1 MSKLIFGCGYLGA
14 RAGRRWRASGEQV
27 YVVTRDAD
35 RARDLSAEGFVPIV
49 ADVLCPATLIDLPA
63 VETVLYAIGYD
74 RAAGASMHDVFV
86 GGLLAV
92 LAALPAET
100 ARFVYTSST
109 GVYGQS
115 QGEWVD
121 ERSPCQPRREGGR
134 ACLAAEQALQAH
146 PMGQRA
152 IVLRMAGLY
161 GPGRIPQAA
170 EIRRN
175 EPIVA
180 PEEGYLNLIHVDDAV
195 SVVLA
200 AAERAAPP
208 GTYVVS
214 DGHPVQRREYYEEL
228 ARRLG
233 APPPRFAAAPS
244 DSPAALRAAS
254 NKRAKNARMLAELG
268 VTLAFPSYRE
278 ALAAIV
284 AADAETSRR
293 P

>member
-14 RAGRRWRASGEQV
+14 RAGRRWRESGEQV
-27 YVVTRDAD
+27 FVVTRDTQ
-35 RARDLSAEGFVPIV
+35 RARKFSAEGYVPIV
-49 ADVLCPATLIDLPA
+49 ADVLRPATLIGLPA

-74 RAAGASMHDVFV
+74 RTAGAPMHDVFV

-100 ARFVYTSST
+100 VRLIYTSST

-115 QGEWVD
+115 QGEWID
-121 ERSPCQPRREGGR
+121 ERSPCQPRRDGGR
-134 ACLAAEQALQAH
+134 ACLAAEEALRAH
-146 PMGQRA
+146 PLGHRA

-161 GPGRIPQAA
+161 GPGRIPRAA

-175 EPIVA
+175 QSIAA

-200 AAERAAPP
+200 ADEHATPP
-208 GTYVVS
+208 RTYIVS
-214 DGHPVQRREYYEEL
+214 DGHPVQRRAYYEEL
-228 ARRLG
+228 ARRLA

-254 NKRAKNARMLAELG
+254 NKRVNNARMLAELG

-284 AADAETSRR
+284 AADAETARQ
-293 P
+293 